1 MKYSLS
7 ILPVYILSLILVYS
21 CSTEEE
27 ESVAPVV
34 QTPQPEPEPEEET
47 QSETDNQTQ
56 DDASNETLEVDTDG
70 DGVVDS
76 EDAWPFNP
84 FLDEDIWGQDVEP
97 ELFFASDVSEYIQEQ
112 FRNDLNLAIEEF
124 GNFGPLE
131 IWVLGTD
138 KNAMLELAEIYCERR
153 ISRGQIWEADG
164 LLSQNEG
171 YDLTEDFSLFNS
183 ACLSELMHPY
193 ADVSWY
199 NEESRVVSQYIDQ
212 AGLDNYTGGWVEYG
226 VEPPLI
232 MASINGHR
240 GFGFHYW
247 LNSLPYQ
254 YEENDY
260 FIGKEDMAFIIFHE
274 YFHVTNLSYVFA
286 KESVQDETGNSVVP
300 DYGPTSMREGSA
312 DYMGWYTL
320 YKLIDE
326 DEYNK
331 SEEFQSTL
339 REEMKNRMNTIQEN
353 IINCPN
359 FNLANLN
366 GDICDPYIFGS
377 WAIAYLNNRAE
388 NQNSYQELMFPLI
401 NDLGYYGAFE
411 EAFGIT
417 FETFNQEF
425 LEFLEL
431 PIEQQLEIIPDI

>member
-1 MKYSLS
+1 MKYSFSFLFVCLLS
-7 ILPVYILSLILVYS
+7 FILIYS

-247 LNSLPYQ
+247 LNSLPYM
-254 YEENDY
+254 YEENEY
-260 FIGKEDMAFIIFHE
+260 FIGKEDIAFIIFHE
-274 YFHVTNLSYVFA
+274 YFHVINYSNVFET
-286 KESVQDETGNSVVP
+286 ESVEDETGNSVVP

-312 DYMGWYTL
+312 DYMGWYAL

-326 DEYNK
+326 GEYNK

-359 FNLANLN
+359 FNLSNLN

>member
-34 QTPQPEPEPEEET
+34 QTPQPETEPEEET

-359 FNLANLN
+359 FNLSNLN

>member
-1 MKYSLS
+1 MKYSFSFLFVCLLS
-7 ILPVYILSLILVYS
+7 FILIYS

-312 DYMGWYTL
+312 DYMGWYAL

-326 DEYNK
+326 GEYNK

-359 FNLANLN
+359 FNLSNLN

>member
-1 MKYSLS
+1 MKFPFSLLS
-7 ILPVYILSLILVYS
+7 ICILSFIIVFS

-212 AGLDNYTGGWVEYG
+212 AGLDNYTGGWYEWG
-226 VEPPLI
+226 VEPPIIL
-232 MASINGHR
+232 AGVQGHR

-247 LNSLPYQ
+247 LNSLPYM
-254 YEENDY
+254 YEENEY
-260 FIGKEDMAFIIFHE
+260 FIGKEDIAFIIFHE
-274 YFHVTNLSYVFA
+274 YFHVINYSNVFET
-286 KESVQDETGNSVVP
+286 ESVEDETGNSVVP

-312 DYMGWYTL
+312 DYMGWYAL

-326 DEYNK
+326 GEYNK

-359 FNLANLN
+359 FNLTNLD
-366 GDICDPYIFGS
+366 GEICDPYIFGS

-388 NQNSYQELMFPLI
+388 NQNAYQELMFPLI

>member
-1 MKYSLS
+1 MKRLSFSLLA
-7 ILPVYILSLILVYS
+7 IIILSFVIVQS
-21 CSTEEE
+21 CSTEEQ

-56 DDASNETLEVDTDG
+56 DDTSNESGDIDSDG
-70 DGVVDS
+70 DGVFDS
-76 EDAWPFNP
+76 EDVWPFNA

-97 ELFFASDVSEYIQEQ
+97 ELFFASDVSVYIQEQ

-153 ISRGQIWEADG
+153 ISRGQIWEIDG
-164 LLSQNEG
+164 LIQDG
-171 YDLTEDFSLFNS
+171 YDLTQDASLFNS

-193 ADVSWY
+193 ADVSWH
-199 NEESRVVSQYIDQ
+199 NEESRRVSQYIDQ

-254 YEENDY
+254 YEENEY

-274 YFHVTNLSYVFA
+274 YFHVTNFSYVFA
-286 KESVQDETGNSVVP
+286 TESVQDETGNSVVP

-320 YKLIDE
+320 HKLIDE
-326 DEYNK
+326 GEYNK

-359 FNLANLN
+359 FNLSDLN

-377 WAIAYLNNRAE
+377 WAIAYLNNRVD
-388 NQNSYQELMFPLI
+388 NQNAYQELMFPFI

-417 FETFNQEF
+417 FEAFNQEF